1 MNRRMG
7 ELPDVGDPVYEE
19 LRIVRDGV
27 QEVLDVLTFMARDP
41 VIVERQLEELREF
54 FGKGMRR
61 ADVYLALNPDRNVS
75 EVADT
80 LGMKRQN
87 VSREI

>member
-80 LGMKRQN
+80 LGMKRKN